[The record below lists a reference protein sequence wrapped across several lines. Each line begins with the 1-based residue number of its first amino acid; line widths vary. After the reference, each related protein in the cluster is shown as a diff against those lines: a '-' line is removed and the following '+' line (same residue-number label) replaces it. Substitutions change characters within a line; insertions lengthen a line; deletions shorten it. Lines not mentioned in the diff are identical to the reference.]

1 MYAID
6 TQAEDVDNHIPDK
19 DAMLD
24 VYAISIDVDDIDEDD
39 ALEFLATKIYR
50 KFPKDRNSLKC
61 FYCGA
66 PRPLRS
72 FTCRNNSCP

>member
-1 MYAID
+1 
-6 TQAEDVDNHIPDK
+6 
-19 DAMLD
+19 MLD

-50 KFPKDRNSLKC
+50 KFPKARNSMKC

-66 PRPLRS
+66 PGHSRMKCYRLMYQLQKR
-72 FTCRNNSCP
+72 